1 MSKSD
6 QPKLARLLVVEV
18 GFVREHA
25 AAQTAKRLEKARINL
40 LKHVRE
46 VGKSGDL
53 PLMVE
58 TEKNIIQGDLDHYAN
73 SKSMISSLNAA
84 LSELNAIEE
93 LLAIVDD
100 WNRYEGVN
108 KSHILPKNREKGLPL
123 DEARQAF
130 KSHYARLNNLDK
142 SRLSDDE
149 KSIIDA
155 RKSNILNAGKLYA
168 QRQAKT
174 LGVASGLEHQNLQ
187 S

>member
-1 MSKSD
+1 MGKSD
-6 QPKLARLLVVEV
+6 RSKLARLLVVEE

-25 AAQTAKRLEKARINL
+25 ATQTAKRLEKARNNL

-53 PLMVE
+53 AFMVE
-58 TEKNIIQGDLDHYAN
+58 TEKNIVQGDLDHYAN

-84 LSELNAIEE
+84 LSELNAIEG

-100 WNRYEGVN
+100 KNRYEGVN
-108 KSHILPKNREKGLPL
+108 KSHILPRNREKDLPL

-130 KSHYARLNNLDK
+130 KSHYTRLNNLDK
-142 SRLSDDE
+142 SRLSADE
-149 KSIIDA
+149 KSIIDT

-174 LGVASGLEHQNLQ
+174 LDIA
-187 S
+187 